1 MNEVTTALTRA
12 GSGPGGVAR
21 QVFQRRNG
29 KSLTHTKMGANPLDE
44 LFVIRKPSE
53 LEVQQG
59 VRAPKD
65 EN

>member
-12 GSGPGGVAR
+12 GSDHVGVAR
-21 QVFQRRNG
+21 QVFQRRYG

-44 LFVIRKPSE
+44 PFVIWKPSE

-59 VRAPKD
+59 VCAPKD

>member
-1 MNEVTTALTRA
+1 MNEVTTA
-12 GSGPGGVAR
+12 
-21 QVFQRRNG
+21 
-29 KSLTHTKMGANPLDE
+29 LTHTKMGANPLDE
-44 LFVIRKPSE
+44 LFVIWKPSE

>member
-12 GSGPGGVAR
+12 GSDPGGVAR
-21 QVFQRRNG
+21 QAFQRRYG
-29 KSLTHTKMGANPLDE
+29 KSLTHTQMGANPLDE
-44 LFVIRKPSE
+44 LFVIWKPSE

-59 VRAPKD
+59 VRAPRD